1 MKSYD
6 KTNQSRNLNWRKQ
19 YYIHTDLHVSL
30 DLSLQIAPLDL
41 ELWELILTFTLQVS
55 LGLRVWLF
63 LQH

>member
-19 YYIHTDLHVSL
+19 YYIQTDLHVSL

-41 ELWELILTFTLQVS
+41 ELLELILTFTLQVS
-55 LGLRVWLF
+55 LGLRV
-63 LQH
+63 